1 MVYSWTM
8 SKHFFVKTQHAW
20 KIDVTSVEKVISV
33 VKSYNAKLKEQ
44 EREREREM
52 DEHNKERAEYMQLT
66 WTVCIWSRS
75 ARAFCLDCETR
86 KSILHVLYQ

>member
-33 VKSYNAKLKEQ
+33 VKSYKLQCEIKRA
-44 EREREREM
+44 RERDEWTQQREGWV
-52 DEHNKERAEYMQLT
+52 HATYMN
-66 WTVCIWSRS
+66 S
-75 ARAFCLDCETR
+75 
-86 KSILHVLYQ
+86 LHLI